1 MPLLRPLSALPIV
14 AVLLAACGGSATP
27 DFPPDYADRLQTAWD
42 LAGRGE
48 NPTHACSIV
57 VGFAVGRSGNSPDAR
72 PEAAR
77 AFQACYVD
85 IAARYL
91 DVRLAGPA
99 GQDECGRLLGYA
111 TIARMS
117 LGGFASEIG
126 LDRTALDRQLADRIG
141 SRVRLA
147 CPDLADG
154 ILGT

>member
-1 MPLLRPLSALPIV
+1 MPCLRPQSILLLI

-27 DFPPDYADRLQTAWD
+27 DFPRDYADRLQAAWE

-48 NPTHACSIV
+48 NPTHACSVV
-57 VGFAVGRSGNSPDAR
+57 VGFAVGRSGSSADAR
-72 PEAAR
+72 PDAAR

-91 DVRLAGPA
+91 EVRLEGSAGTEQC
-99 GQDECGRLLGYA
+99 GQLLGYT

-117 LGGFASEIG
+117 LGGFAGEIG
-126 LDRTALDRQLADRIG
+126 LDRTALDRQLADRVG
-141 SRVRLA
+141 ARVRLA